1 MQWFACIAGKLER
14 GRIYT
19 RKELIDMLHSD
30 YPYVSRNSY
39 QWGIAEM
46 LANGMIEKIGYNQY
60 RCFEGDAKKQYVP
73 QYSELSERIIALLK
87 ERMPETKAVLFE
99 TTLLNEFLP
108 ENLSDN
114 VLFLEVEKAEIQRV
128 FHMLQEYGIPNL
140 IYSPRKQDFLFFR
153 INNCVVVKGLTSEA
167 PFERGSPNKI
177 VIEKLLVDI
186 FCDKLIRLTYP
197 PEAFGDI
204 AKAARDRYLVQS
216 PKLLRYARRREKEA
230 EIAAA
235 CPELAAEQWS
245 ATSLWYVKAERIIAA
260 AETIAGRL
268 PEQQQ
273 EFLMVISG
281 GKISQ
286 GEVARMYGITP
297 QAVTNRIKKLY
308 NTIIR
313 GLAKNYG
320 FDEAEIKRVFNYKS
334 PVQFLRAMA
343 IR

>member
-1 MQWFACIAGKLER
+1 MQWYACIAGKLEK

-19 RKELIDMLHSD
+19 RKELMDMLHAD
-30 YPYVSRNSY
+30 YPYVGRNSY
-39 QWGIAEM
+39 QWGVTEM
-46 LANGMIEKIGYNQY
+46 QANGMIEKIGYNQY

-108 ENLSDN
+108 EKLIDN
-114 VLFLEVEKAEIQRV
+114 VLFLEVEKADIQSV
-128 FHMLQEYGIPNL
+128 FHMLQETGISNL
-140 IYSPRKQDFLFFR
+140 IYSPRKKDFLFFR
-153 INNCVVVKGLTSEA
+153 INNCVVVRGLTSEA
-167 PFERGSPNKI
+167 PLERGRLNEI

-197 PEAFGDI
+197 AEAFGDI

-216 PKLLRYARRREKEA
+216 PKLLRYARRRERELQ
-230 EIAAA
+230 IVSVF
-235 CPELAAEQWS
+235 PELAADRQ
-245 ATSLWYVKAERIIAA
+245 KADEFRDLYADNVMAA
-260 AETIAGRL
+260 AQEILQTL

-273 EFLMVISG
+273 EFLMIISG
-281 GKISQ
+281 KKISQ

-313 GLAKNYG
+313 GLTKDYG
-320 FDEAEIKRVFNYKS
+320 FDEAEIKRVFKYKS
-334 PVQFLRAMA
+334 PVHFLRKM
-343 IR
+343 R